1 MRHSAY
7 MYKEEQLLI
16 GTYLCELTILKLYI
30 VIAVVGPATNS
41 YRKHTP
47 SLLKKK
53 IKNGYLCSISSCQS
67 H

>member
-7 MYKEEQLLI
+7 MYKKEEQLI
-16 GTYLCELTILKLYI
+16 GTYLCELTILKLCI

-53 IKNGYLCSISSCQS
+53 KMGIYVR
-67 H
+67 